1 MKYYRL
7 KYRLNMSHSA
17 TNRRADEHH
26 HVLEIE
32 LYAYPKGRD
41 FVEFG
46 EMERLVT
53 ECLEIYQNQ
62 YFNDMADFDGDV
74 SLEHI
79 GEVLY
84 RKLAENFGKQQWSF
98 DRFEISETP
107 LRVYVIT
114 KSIYRRGA

>member
-1 MKYYRL
+1 
-7 KYRLNMSHSA
+7 MSHSA
-17 TNRRADEHH
+17 TGQRADEHH

-32 LYAYPKGRD
+32 LYAYPGGSG

-46 EMERLVT
+46 DMERLVT
-53 ECLEIYQNQ
+53 GCLEEYQNQ
-62 YFNDMADFDGDV
+62 YFNDMEDFGGDV

-84 RKLAENFGKQQWSF
+84 GKLAETFGEWQWRF

-114 KSIYRRGA
+114 KSTYRRGNVR